1 MLKYIR
7 AYHVIKLIQIPRKD
21 IKGDVRDALR
31 NKNGI
36 MWENFPNGNPPSF
49 GNVLYTNK

>member
-7 AYHVIKLIQIPRKD
+7 AYHVIKLIQIPTKD

-36 MWENFPNGNPPSF
+36 MWENFPNGTHPSF
-49 GNVLYTNK
+49 GTALYANK